1 MLPSMSTC
9 GGRPGAARL
18 GVGGALAL
26 VLVLTACSDTGFVGR
41 RVDNFTAFYNTFH
54 NANLAYEKGVD
65 QLDDR
70 NRPVDR
76 TVYLSLFLQPPEG
89 GSGAEAFE
97 KAINKSAD
105 VLREHPTS
113 KWVDDALLLIGKSYY
128 FQGNDV
134 GAEQKFREVVDLETG
149 KEGEARFWLARVL
162 VSSGQFEKA
171 SQLLNASLAD
181 EQEDFGTWTDRMR
194 LTRAQLYVRQQRW
207 AEAEEA
213 LESGLAGDV
222 PDDLEARAAFL
233 LGQVQETQGKP
244 GEAAIAYQEAADAG
258 PRYELRFAAE
268 ISAIRTLGEEGRPE
282 EALDRLEGVA
292 RDDKNYEKRFE
303 VRLLKARLQQRASR
317 PEEAKR
323 TLRELLYGEETPQS
337 TVAARAHHAF
347 GVLYRDAFANF
358 SQAAAHFDTAATTL
372 SRPSGRQQRDLQRS
386 PAAITNSQDLA
397 DRYGSLAERGETVAR
412 LDSLIR
418 LGEMPREE
426 FRAFIADLREQ
437 RRAEQEAEARSRAER
452 EAADRFRSQGARFED
467 QRNGSD
473 GFAQQQA
480 AATQS
485 SDAGFLFHR
494 DAARVQEGKRSFQR
508 RWGDRPLVD
517 HWRRIEAV
525 RGQGGGSEETA
536 GGPGA
541 ASPGPGS
548 SGAAGPGG
556 RPGGTVIDVAAVPRD
571 SVRLAETRAKRAR
584 AQYEFGN
591 ALFLAANRPDS
602 AATWYQRILTERPDA
617 EVAQQALYAL
627 AEVRRAQGQTDAA
640 ERLYEQL
647 VRQYPKTRF
656 AERARSRLGR
666 TDRAGAAV
674 DTAAVAASAY
684 RRAYQDW
691 TAGRLDTALVGMLS
705 VARSHPATA
714 AAPKGLLAG
723 SMIYLEQLRQR
734 PPAVRP
740 GRVDSLIRTLS
751 DTLQD
756 ARPRPSR
763 DSAAVASNQTEPEN
777 ASPTPPSARPNA
789 DPSARSRSAE
799 AAARPATSRRTSPQR
814 RTVRRPQ
821 RVERSI
827 DSVAVDS
834 VATDSVRSRPD
845 APASAADSVATAPS
859 ANGADGPTE
868 GRDSP
873 GVRPDT
879 LQTDTL
885 QTDTLQVDARAPVR
899 ADSLRPARTMLQLL
913 ASRYPDSPQ
922 AARAQSMLEA
932 MPEPVDPA
940 PRDPAPGDSV
950 LADTASAD
958 TASADGAGAGAGSAT
973 AVAADTSAADTSR
986 ASRRSAPNPRADGA
1000 PNAPS
1005 STPDSASA
1013 SRRWAIL
1020 VGPFPDRATAGRRR
1034 DSLQSTAAGG
1044 YSLRVRPDTAAASYD
1059 VLIGTFES
1067 QREAAAARVRLR
1079 DALPGSSRLTR
1090 VAADSTAASG
1100 RSE

>member
-18 GVGGALAL
+18 GVGVALAF

-194 LTRAQLYVRQQRW
+194 LARAQLYVRQQRW
-207 AEAEEA
+207 TEAEEA

-244 GEAAIAYQEAADAG
+244 GDAAVAYQEAANAG

-303 VRLLKARLQQRASR
+303 VRLLKARLQQRAGR
-317 PEEAKR
+317 PDEAKR

-358 SQAAAHFDTAATTL
+358 SRAAAHFDTAATTL
-372 SRPSGRQQRDLQRS
+372 SRPSGRQERDLQRS

-397 DRYGSLAERGETVAR
+397 DRYGSLAERGEMVAR

-452 EAADRFRSQGARFED
+452 QAADRFRSQGARFED

-473 GFAQQQA
+473 GFSQQQA

-508 RWGDRPLVD
+508 RWSDRPLVD

-541 ASPGPGS
+541 ASPGAGS

-556 RPGGTVIDVAAVPRD
+556 RPGETVIDVAAVPRD
-571 SVRLAETRAKRAR
+571 SARLAETRAKRAR

-640 ERLYEQL
+640 RRLYERL
-647 VRQYPKTRF
+647 VRRYPETRF

-666 TDRAGAAV
+666 TDRAGATA

-684 RRAYQDW
+684 RHAYQDW

-723 SMIYLEQLRQR
+723 SMIYLEQIRQR

-740 GRVDSLIRTLS
+740 GRVDSLVRTLS

-756 ARPRPSR
+756 ARPRPPQ
-763 DSAAVASNQTEPEN
+763 DSAAVASNRTEPES
-777 ASPTPPSARPNA
+777 ASPTPPSARSNA
-789 DPSARSRSAE
+789 EDSARSQAAE
-799 AAARPATSRRTSPQR
+799 AASRRTSPQR

-834 VATDSVRSRPD
+834 VATESDRSRPD
-845 APASAADSVATAPS
+845 APASAADSVATAPY
-859 ANGADGPTE
+859 ANGADGSTE
-868 GRDSP
+868 GRESP
-873 GVRPDT
+873 GVRSDT
-879 LQTDTL
+879 LQMDTL
-885 QTDTLQVDARAPVR
+885 QRDARAPVR
-899 ADSLRPARTMLQLL
+899 ADSLRPARTLLQLL

-940 PRDPAPGDSV
+940 PGDSV

-958 TASADGAGAGAGSAT
+958 TVSADGAVAGAGSAT
-973 AVAADTSAADTSR
+973 GAAADTSEAGTSR

-1034 DSLQSTAAGG
+1034 DSLQSTGAGG

-1079 DALPGSSRLTR
+1079 DTLPGSSRLTR